1 WRQRRVSAF
10 ARPPRL
16 SRAGGRQRRRERRAY
31 RHARRRRDCE
41 RDGVEG
47 EGARGCRGRPRGRGV
62 GTSIP
67 RRRSD
72 AELRQRFEPQKDLE
86 NGGKTSEKGGN
97 RQVPPF
103 FCKDQRRQSERQED
117 EHEGSAGAC
126 HLHPIPHGICV
137 SEEKDDEKDEEGGF
151 ESGR

>member
-1 WRQRRVSAF
+1 M
-10 ARPPRL
+10 PR
-16 SRAGGRQRRRERRAY
+16 SSSWTRRR
-31 RHARRRRDCE
+31 HL
-41 RDGVEG
+41 
-47 EGARGCRGRPRGRGV
+47 
-62 GTSIP
+62 P

-72 AELRQRFEPQKDLE
+72 TELRQRFEPQKDLE

-151 ESGR
+151 ESGREQNAQAKLPVSGPIGVALL